1 MTKYDVLCL
10 YKTKDITMDIL
21 RHMVD
26 LTSSCGYV
34 TVNQYLEMS
43 GIDDCSE
50 GGNEWGWYA
59 KTIMDTVGV
68 KTRCGWILD
77 LGNPCLV
84 VEKPKNGRYSWLNET
99 ETTTGY
105 VYNSE
110 HEALRIRDTL
120 LRVASEFGYVT
131 QKEFDMLN
139 NTLTPVSN
147 DQMGWDLEMLKNT
160 EIKECFCGYILKIC
174 TPVEIS
180 SLKKKRKNYQSTEV
194 AILIDHAQKSI
205 QKYVEYSNLNEL
217 KTAKDI
223 LITAIS
229 VIEIENMEDKESEE
243 K

>member
-10 YKTKDITMDIL
+10 YKTKDIAMDIL
-21 RHMVD
+21 KHMVD
-26 LTSSCGYV
+26 LASTCGYV
-34 TVNQYLEMS
+34 TVNQYLKMS
-43 GIDDCSE
+43 GIDECVE

-59 KTIMDTVGV
+59 KTIMGTVGV
-68 KTRCGWILD
+68 KTRCGWILE
-77 LGNPCLV
+77 LGDPCLV
-84 VEKPKNGRYSWLNET
+84 TEKPKNRRYSRLNET

-120 LRVASEFGYVT
+120 LRVAREFGYVT
-131 QKEFDMLN
+131 QKEFDMLS

-160 EIKECFCGYILKIC
+160 EIKECFCGYILNIC

-180 SLKKKRKNYQSTEV
+180 SLKRKNYQSTEV
-194 AILIDHAQKSI
+194 AILIDYAQKSI
-205 QKYVEYSNLNEL
+205 QKYVECSNLNEL
-217 KTAKDI
+217 KTARDI

-229 VIEIENMEDKESEE
+229 NIEIENMEDEESEE
-243 K
+243 N